1 MCIYPFD
8 MVKYTISPLWF
19 MEPQIMEKAQAWAV
33 LSMVR
38 DSPGITAG
46 GVCGGKAHDKAREA
60 RLRELLDAGII
71 RAEAGQY
78 CGRPVLRHYL
88 TARGELLAGLYDML
102 VRI

>member
-1 MCIYPFD
+1 
-8 MVKYTISPLWF
+8 
-19 MEPQIMEKAQAWAV
+19 MEKAQAWAV

-38 DSPGITAG
+38 GSPGITAG

-71 RAEAGQY
+71 CTAEGQY

-88 TARGELLAGLYDML
+88 TPRGELLAGLYDML